1 MIDTPVADDAPR
13 RLSFLDRWLTLW
25 IFVAMGLGV
34 ALGTLAPGLPTWVD
48 SLSIGSTNI
57 PIAIGLILMMYPPL
71 AKVRYEELPR
81 VFADKRVLALSL
93 FQNWVL
99 GPVLMFALAVIFLRD
114 QPDYM
119 TGVILIG
126 LARCI
131 AMVLVWNQLARG
143 DNQYVAGLVAFNSIF
158 QILFFSL
165 YAWFFLTVLPPLFG
179 LQGSVVDVSVW
190 TIAGAVLVYLGLP
203 FLAGFLTRRSL
214 IARRGADWYERRFL
228 PRIGPITLIAL
239 LFTIVV
245 MFSLKGG
252 EVVALPLDALRIAT
266 PLTIYF
272 LVMFVVSF
280 LMGKLIEADYPRT
293 TALAFTAASNNF
305 ELAIAVAIA
314 AFGLTSPVAFA
325 AVIGPLVEVPV
336 LILLVSVALWMGRRW
351 FPDTAPPADAA

>member
-1 MIDTPVADDAPR
+1 MVDAVVTEQPKR

-25 IFVAMGLGV
+25 IFAAMALGV
-34 ALGTLAPGLPTWVD
+34 LLGSVVPGLPTWID
-48 SLSIGSTNI
+48 SLAVGTTNI
-57 PIAIGLILMMYPPL
+57 PIAFGLILMMYPPL
-71 AKVRYEELPR
+71 ARVKYEELPR
-81 VFADKRVLALSL
+81 VFADKRVLLLSL

-99 GPVLMFALAVIFLRD
+99 GPVLMFVLAVIFLRD
-114 QPDYM
+114 QPEYM

-143 DNQYVAGLVAFNSIF
+143 DNQYVAGLVAFNSLF
-158 QILFFSL
+158 QIAFFSL
-165 YAWFFLTVLPPLFG
+165 YAWLFLTVLPPLFG
-179 LQGSVVDVSVW
+179 LEGSVVDVSVW

-203 FLAGFLTRRSL
+203 FLGGFLTRRTL
-214 IARRGADWYERRFL
+214 VARKGNDWYETRFL
-228 PRIGPITLIAL
+228 PRIAPITLIAL
-239 LFTIVV
+239 LFTIIA
-245 MFSLKGG
+245 MFSLKGA
-252 EVVALPLDALRIAT
+252 EVVALPLDALRIAI

-280 LMGKLIEADYPRT
+280 LMGRLIEADYPRT

-314 AFGLTSPVAFA
+314 AFGLASPVAFA

-336 LILLVSVALWMGRRW
+336 LILLVSVALWLGRRY
-351 FPDTAPPADAA
+351 FPATAPKKDAC